1 LDFTVKRMKNTDI
14 IGNANRCWDIAQKYV
29 IMKYG
34 HDPAGMRMNGA
45 ACADMGRN
53 AKQEETVMLAQQRYQ
68 KILDLLEEH
77 GIVHSADL
85 VQEMKVSS
93 ETVRKDLDALEQS
106 GKLKRVHGG
115 AVPISQMSAQNGQY
129 ISLKTRNSSCMEEK
143 AAIAAYAAGLVRE
156 HQAVGLDYGS
166 TSLVMAKELVRRFE
180 HLTVVTNSIQNAL
193 VLSERPEFTI
203 ILIGGI
209 LDKKELSLGNDFSQM
224 LESLHLDI
232 LFMSVSGVHPSV
244 GLTDQG
250 PSEARVQ
257 KQMCQI
263 ANRKVVLADSS
274 KFGRASLVKLCAL
287 CDVDQ
292 IITDGGLDTDME
304 QKIKDT
310 GVTLDVVRNG
320 ER

>member
-1 LDFTVKRMKNTDI
+1 MLVTAVK
-14 IGNANRCWDIAQKYV
+14 
-29 IMKYG
+29 
-34 HDPAGMRMNGA
+34 
-45 ACADMGRN
+45 
-53 AKQEETVMLAQQRYQ
+53 
-68 KILDLLEEH
+68 
-77 GIVHSADL
+77 
-85 VQEMKVSS
+85 
-93 ETVRKDLDALEQS
+93 TVRKDLDALEQS

-115 AVPISQMSAQNGQY
+115 AVPISRMPAQNGQY

-156 HQAVGLDYGS
+156 YQAVGLDYGS
-166 TSLVMAKELVRRFE
+166 TSMIMAKELVRRFE

-193 VLSERPEFTI
+193 VLSERPEFTV

-209 LDKKELSLGNDFSQM
+209 LDFSQM

-263 ANRKVVLADSS
+263 ADRTVVLADSS

-310 GVTLDVVRNG
+310 GVALHVVRNG

>member
-1 LDFTVKRMKNTDI
+1 
-14 IGNANRCWDIAQKYV
+14 
-29 IMKYG
+29 MKYG
-34 HDPAGMRMNGA
+34 HDPAGMRMNGT

-53 AKQEETVMLAQQRYQ
+53 AKQEETAMLAQQRYQ
-68 KILDLLEEH
+68 KILDSLEEH

-85 VQEMKVSS
+85 VREMKVSS

-115 AVPISQMSAQNGQY
+115 AVPISQMPAQNGQY

-143 AAIAAYAAGLVRE
+143 AAIAAYAAGMVRE

-193 VLSERPEFTI
+193 VLSERPEFTV
-203 ILIGGI
+203 ILTGGI
-209 LDKKELSLGNDFSQM
+209 LDKKELSLGNDFFQM
-224 LESLHLDI
+224 IESLHLDI
-232 LFMSVSGVHPSV
+232 LFMSVSGVHPCI

-257 KQMCQI
+257 KQMRQI
-263 ANRKVVLADSS
+263 ADRTVVLADSS
-274 KFGRASLVKLCAL
+274 KFGKASLVKLCAL

-292 IITDGGLDTDME
+292 IITDGGLETDME

-310 GVTLDVVRNG
+310 GVTLHVVRNG